1 MLSNGN
7 FKKISGCLLQNC
19 LKLAINLS
27 IDIRE
32 GKRDWKHQY
41 IIYGKLAFNSCYSC
55 IENFNACLWGVCEL
69 HVLTA
74 CIWISLL
81 PAHSVTSGRC
91 NGKIVDDRIP
101 VLFTPQSTALLVMH
115 TSIVQTLWG
124 FCEEVD
130 NMCNKA
136 IIMALCA
143 RMIQIIM

>member
-1 MLSNGN
+1 MLTLVESFFIATVGKQIPSSTCFLTETLNLE
-7 FKKISGCLLQNC
+7 KISGCLLQNC

-74 CIWISLL
+74 CI
-81 PAHSVTSGRC
+81 
-91 NGKIVDDRIP
+91 
-101 VLFTPQSTALLVMH
+101 
-115 TSIVQTLWG
+115 
-124 FCEEVD
+124 
-130 NMCNKA
+130 
-136 IIMALCA
+136 
-143 RMIQIIM
+143 